1 MLEIQVYLITVL
13 SLLVIGLYCMTFKS
27 NMIRILIG
35 IEIILNAANL
45 SFIAFSARMVGYV
58 DLMGQS
64 LVVMSI
70 VLGGSVIAVGLTM
83 VVNAYKH
90 YKTLDV
96 KELRRLRW

>member
-1 MLEIQVYLITVL
+1 MLEIQVYMMAVL
-13 SLLVIGLYCMTFKS
+13 SLLIIGLYCMTFKS

-45 SFIAFSARMVGYV
+45 SFIAFSARFGEYV
-58 DLMGQS
+58 DMLAQS
-64 LVVMSI
+64 IVVMSI
-70 VLGGSVIAVGLTM
+70 VLGGSVIAVGLAM